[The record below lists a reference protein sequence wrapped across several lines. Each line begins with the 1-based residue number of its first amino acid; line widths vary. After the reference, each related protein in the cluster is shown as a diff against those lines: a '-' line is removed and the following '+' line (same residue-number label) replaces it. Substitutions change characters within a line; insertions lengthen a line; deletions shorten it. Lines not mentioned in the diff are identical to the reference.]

1 MVSFP
6 GGGGPITVE
15 ATPPKSVPY
24 TVSGIGQGP
33 AAPTELETFLESVLE
48 GHHPFRQVVALRP
61 RESVR
66 AGLQTFPIENE
77 TDTLLYR
84 EVWIVSGCTCA
95 FCAHMHR
102 VCVDACVHVS
112 NVLLLAFTSLNI
124 QWLS

>member
-6 GGGGPITVE
+6 GGG
-15 ATPPKSVPY
+15 SHH
-24 TVSGIGQGP
+24 SGGHPSQIGAMHRERHQGP